1 MGNRLTQGRLSN
13 RHTMSTQTYGWTF
26 DGSAANRLRD
36 KSAIGRPMGE
46 GTLLLAPAEVLFCH
60 HYRNTPLPSPDW
72 LDSVLDNMP
81 SLLFEYSVLEALRVP
96 GNKVVL
102 HSNFD
107 VFNVE
112 CDVESWGVRWSSD
125 QKPNTSAPTSEIRW
139 FHSSDLLNHSQ
150 LLEWA
155 NRVSGKNRIA
165 EVLIVDDE
173 FSVVTYRVKE
183 VNPNGDIPCNNLLGE
198 LANIKGGVDVD
209 GGRIY
214 PAENWPHS
222 QIGIPIEGGIFVDSN
237 FCTIIDDKSM
247 DEGASVLVDLLMRGL
262 HPRPGFKYGTEW
274 RCYDKIIGE
283 DHAPFLVTL
292 PSKVPSDW
300 GGACL
305 ASRLAS
311 GVNKTWLIPVE
322 NGPNWKYLT
331 VIRPPNDARWSSP
344 NRR

>member
-13 RHTMSTQTYGWTF
+13 RHIMSTQTYGWTF

-46 GTLLLAPAEVLFCH
+46 NTLLLSPAEVLFCH
-60 HYRNTPLPSPDW
+60 HYRNTPLPSANW
-72 LDSVLDNMP
+72 LDSVLENMP
-81 SLLFEYSVLEALRVP
+81 ALLFEYSVLEALRVP

-102 HSNFD
+102 NSNLD
-107 VFNVE
+107 VFNEE
-112 CDVESWGVRWSSD
+112 CDSESWGARWPSD
-125 QKPNTSAPTSEIRW
+125 NKPNNSAPFAEIRW
-139 FHSSDLLNHSQ
+139 FHSSDLLNTSQ

-155 NRVSGKNRIA
+155 NRVAGNNRIA

-173 FSVVTYRVKE
+173 FSVVTYRVEE
-183 VNPNGDIPCNNLLGE
+183 VNPSGNIPCEKLLE
-198 LANIKGGVDVD
+198 KLVKTKGGVDID

-214 PAENWPHS
+214 PAENWTIP
-222 QIGIPIEGGIFVDSN
+222 QIGISIEDGVFVDSN
-237 FCTIIDDKSM
+237 SCQIIDNESM
-247 DEGASVLVDLLMRGL
+247 SESASVLVDLLLRGL

-292 PSKVPSDW
+292 PSKVPEDW
-300 GGACL
+300 VGACL
-305 ASRLAS
+305 TSRLAS

-322 NGPNWKYLT
+322 SDLNWKYLT